1 MKNIQETT
9 QEKWFIALP
18 EAQIQH
24 IMVPDMNT
32 HMQNSTA
39 PENIQAATFS
49 FMQMLLEMSA
59 ILQMKCSVKF
69 FETVGVQDPPIMDSL
84 PQVQM

>member
-1 MKNIQETT
+1 
-9 QEKWFIALP
+9 
-18 EAQIQH
+18 
-24 IMVPDMNT
+24 MVPDMNT

-69 FETVGVQDPPIMDSL
+69 FETVSVQDPPIMDSL